1 MNICHPDGKRSCAA
15 CCGLYNVRDGT
26 RSTLSNKLEQH
37 TLLFETVERSAAAIS
52 AYKSR
57 VAEEEENSSLDS
69 EIHVCEF
76 IGFLDPRQRLV
87 GCMLH
92 PAAKGNEGIDLRGL
106 CHYGSMACK
115 SFFCPAWEEV
125 PARYRD
131 VLLALVE
138 DWHLYGLVMTDVDF
152 VMSLLGL
159 VEQRLGRLL
168 DAAELTDT
176 PAGSILSEILSW
188 KDSWPP
194 GRESHVRRSRYYFK
208 SPFHRTNPD
217 FDANMARFL
226 GTLNFTFDIEA
237 DSRRAESIVL
247 LKLEELIEA
256 YEGNRGGLCTR
267 NTTRTK

>member
-1 MNICHPDGKRSCAA
+1 MNLCHPDGKRSCAA

-37 TLLFETVERSAAAIS
+37 TVLFGTVERSAAAICE
-52 AYKSR
+52 YKSR
-57 VAEEEENSSLDS
+57 VATEEENFPLDA

-76 IGFLDPRQRLV
+76 IGFLDPQQCLV

-92 PAAKGNEGIDLRGL
+92 PAAKGNEEIDFRGL

-131 VLLALVE
+131 ILLALVE

-152 VMSLLGL
+152 VMSLFGL
-159 VEQRLGRLL
+159 VEQRLGRPL
-168 DAAELTDT
+168 DAAELTNT

-194 GRESHVRRSRYYFK
+194 GRESRVRQSRYYFK
-208 SPFHRTNPD
+208 SPFHRLNPD

-226 GTLNFTFDIEA
+226 GTLNFTFDIEVDLQSA
-237 DSRRAESIVL
+237 GSSVL
-247 LKLEELIEA
+247 PKLEELIEA
-256 YEGNRGGLCTR
+256 YEGVSNRWSG
-267 NTTRTK
+267 